1 MAQSTINPASST
13 QKFAKSVGGS
23 LKSLVGGKGRKYFVL
38 EYATPSEK
46 HRTGE
51 TVEFIGD
58 YIEIG
63 RGNQYAVNF
72 GEDCATVSR
81 PHAAIIRTEQGWVL
95 KPLSAKNPTLLNKIP
110 VRDQAPLNNGAEIQ
124 LSYEGPR
131 LLFLIP
137 ANNSV
142 ASMGM
147 TARMKAVVKE
157 AVRPYKKILSA
168 TLVVFLLII
177 SGLVYYMNGQQS
189 NFKNM
194 ITQMEKVSK
203 EERDS
208 ILSRNTT
215 NQQRLENKIAR
226 LIKQQAPPQY
236 NTSGSGANN
245 GTAAAGT
252 AASSVQSLYGNVY
265 YIRTDKIV
273 AEFNGQTIQCPVGLS
288 GTGFLLN
295 DGSFVTARHVV
306 EPWFFIKNE
315 SNEAM
320 KAINVIASNGGKITH
335 YFTAWSPTGG
345 KISFK
350 STDFV
355 IDRSQDE
362 LGKYKDTDSSEV
374 LITLATKSL
383 DNGRDWA
390 VVKTDGKSGLSFN
403 VDLSAKLPASTKLY
417 VLGYPFGM
425 GVNSAEDIRPIYSE
439 CQVSRDGLDNGKIDI
454 SGRGFDQGNSGGPV
468 FAMVENKYYVIGIVS
483 AEYGAQ
489 GYIVPLSSIH

>member
-1 MAQSTINPASST
+1 
-13 QKFAKSVGGS
+13 
-23 LKSLVGGKGRKYFVL
+23 
-38 EYATPSEK
+38 
-46 HRTGE
+46 
-51 TVEFIGD
+51 FIGD
-58 YIEIG
+58 YIEMG

-72 GEDCATVSR
+72 GEDCGTVSR
-81 PHAAIIRTEQGWVL
+81 PHAAIVRTEQGWVI
-95 KPLSAKNPTLLNKIP
+95 KPLSAKNPTLLNRMP
-110 VRDQAPLNNGAEIQ
+110 VQGQAPLNNGAEIQ

-157 AVRPYKKILSA
+157 AVRPYKKTLTA

-177 SGLVYYMNGQQS
+177 GGLVYYMNGQQT

-194 ITQMEKVSK
+194 ISKMEKVSK
-203 EERDS
+203 QERDS
-208 ILSRNTT
+208 ILSN
-215 NQQRLENKIAR
+215 NAAGQQRLENKIAR
-226 LIKQQAPPQY
+226 LIKNQAPPQY
-236 NTSGSGANN
+236 NNTGGGYT
-245 GTAAAGT
+245 GTT

-273 AEFNGQTIQCPVGLS
+273 AEFNGQTFECPVGLS

-295 DGSFVTARHVV
+295 DGSFVTARHCV
-306 EPWFFIKNE
+306 EPWYFIKNE
-315 SNEAM
+315 SSEAM

-335 YFTAWSPTGG
+335 YFTAWSPSGG

-362 LGKYKDTDSSEV
+362 EGKYKEKDGTEV
-374 LITLATKSL
+374 LVTLATKSL

-403 VDLSAKLPASTKLY
+403 VDLSSKLPASTKLY

-425 GVNSAEDIRPIYSE
+425 GVNSAQDIKPIYSE

-468 FAMVENKYYVIGIVS
+468 FAMVDNKYYVIGIVS

-489 GYIVPLSSIH
+489 GYIVPLASIH